1 MGILFV
7 LPVGLKPH
15 LDDCSRRPYLVLVSW
30 KDLKIVMVDVAMS
43 SSSMDN

>member
-7 LPVGLKPH
+7 LSVGLESH

-30 KDLKIVMVDVAMS
+30 KDLKLVMVDLAMS
-43 SSSMDN
+43 HSRMDF